1 MSSEVAPRARRTGG
15 VLACCATAAVLAVA
29 IPAASGAA
37 ATPSSGSSGGST
49 GATPRSGMPVT
60 SPKTPIGAEALYS
73 WTRKA
78 TAATAE
84 SKLEI
89 GVTRK
94 GEVGSFLLKANLTCN
109 GNYEEPVEVQY
120 LKLQKFRP
128 LVKQG
133 RFRILQLAVVPARN
147 PKTHISELLTG
158 SIELLVV
165 LESKQRVSGWV
176 DAVIPAKSHKIGRC
190 HGGFAYEAQAEPSS
204 MRVKT

>member
-1 MSSEVAPRARRTGG
+1 MSSEVAPRARRSGG

-29 IPAASGAA
+29 IPAASGAP
-37 ATPSSGSSGGST
+37 ATPSPGSPGGST
-49 GATPRSGMPVT
+49 GATPRTGIPVT
-60 SPKTPIGAEALYS
+60 APKTPVGAEVLYS
-73 WTRKA
+73 WSRKA

-94 GEVGSFLLKANLTCN
+94 GEVGSFLLKTSLTCN

-120 LKLQKFRP
+120 LKLQRFRP

-147 PKTHISELLTG
+147 PTTHTSELLTG
-158 SIELLVV
+158 RVELLVV
-165 LESKQRVSGWV
+165 LESKRRISGWV
-176 DAVIPAKSHKIGRC
+176 DAVIPAKSGKIGRC
-190 HGGFAYEAQAEPSS
+190 QGGFAYEAEAEPSS